1 MEEDT
6 DPYLNFLPYVTL
18 RVSEVALS
26 GRIPE
31 GTASTPDIP
40 NDATPLTGTDN
51 QVPHSRPE
59 SDEPQAMSQ
68 AVVTSET
75 PQGSRLDILTA
86 ESPLNAEE
94 LQVMPHPLEVAQQ
107 HVQQPAPTTSIKAT
121 PALPSLLDRLADP
134 APLDQAVILAL
145 FNRPEF
151 LENRKGALAVLGFT
165 LSDVPSDR
173 IMTKEEIGG
182 FVQRP
187 EFKQGGQS
195 RAVLARALVD
205 ADGHPRDEGSF
216 RSLFEHMQQ
225 CTLAEKQAEEKRQ
238 AAARAQ
244 EVQKPTAADTPEVPL
259 LEQWRLWD
267 GWHKFNAISEG
278 LIAKGLSGFRKRP
291 CPPKPSG
298 PRPKS
303 TSASGPSSAA
313 SKKAKITASSVT
325 KAKSQTASKTTIA
338 ARGSSH
344 AVTRNGKHAM
354 KGNGKTSISSTVRP
368 ASRTVVAS
376 GTTAVLA
383 LDSAGPSA
391 TAGSPA
397 LQPQEQSASELGALA
412 MAFGS
417 LGLAIPSPPP
427 PEQSIE
433 PSTGSTRASAPQVPS
448 PATSTSAREMP
459 KSAAVAKAKARAT
472 LALSGL
478 KTEVS
483 GARKGKG
490 RAVPSTAVMKMKAT
504 HIKKPETQSSTVDQD
519 SAGQAMA
526 PAEQS
531 PAEPTQTLPQ
541 AGSSRTTIQV
551 PQTVSPSQPRVQ
563 RASELAGLAMAFG
576 SLGLAA
582 ASLPPPQE
590 SPLPSTGIAQASGP
604 APAPAPDPQ
613 VAARATS
620 SAKVTASA
628 VALAKAKARASL
640 TSSGIKTDIAA
651 AAKGKGRATAST
663 SVLKSK
669 ATQIKKPGTQS
680 SNGTQVLQGTPQL
693 SVDTRPAGAA
703 QKPSQAGSSRTAVEV
718 PQAARVVRRASP
730 SDSSLQ
736 NARSSALPYDR
747 TTRPAPTSRSPTPPR
762 SSVSSGLR
770 SRPTGSSVAG
780 SSGVS
785 VAQGRGPLAAV
796 TAPLLSLANS
806 ENSLNACQ
814 RNAKPSKT
822 SATPSSANSP
832 SSSTSVVAHPLGSAV
847 NQETA
852 DGTGMEGDND
862 TEMSPPTGE
871 GSGTLQP
878 DE

>member
-1 MEEDT
+1 
-6 DPYLNFLPYVTL
+6 
-18 RVSEVALS
+18 
-26 GRIPE
+26 
-31 GTASTPDIP
+31 
-40 NDATPLTGTDN
+40 
-51 QVPHSRPE
+51 
-59 SDEPQAMSQ
+59 
-68 AVVTSET
+68 
-75 PQGSRLDILTA
+75 
-86 ESPLNAEE
+86 
-94 LQVMPHPLEVAQQ
+94 
-107 HVQQPAPTTSIKAT
+107 
-121 PALPSLLDRLADP
+121 
-134 APLDQAVILAL
+134 
-145 FNRPEF
+145 
-151 LENRKGALAVLGFT
+151 
-165 LSDVPSDR
+165 
-173 IMTKEEIGG
+173 
-182 FVQRP
+182 
-187 EFKQGGQS
+187 
-195 RAVLARALVD
+195 
-205 ADGHPRDEGSF
+205 
-216 RSLFEHMQQ
+216 LFEHLQQ
-225 CTLAEKQAEEKRQ
+225 CAQAEKQAEEKRQ

-298 PRPKS
+298 PRPTS

-344 AVTRNGKHAM
+344 AVTRNGKHTV
-354 KGNGKTSISSTVRP
+354 KGNGKLLSSSTVRP
-368 ASRTVVAS
+368 ASRTIVAS

-383 LDSAGPSA
+383 LDSAGSSA

-412 MAFGS
+412 MAFGF

-427 PEQSIE
+427 PEHSGE
-433 PSTGSTRASAPQVPS
+433 PSTGSTPSAPQVPS
-448 PATSTSAREMP
+448 PAASTSAREMP

-478 KTEVS
+478 KTEIGGV
-483 GARKGKG
+483 GKGKG

-504 HIKKPETQSSTVDQD
+504 HIKKPETQSSTVNQD
-519 SAGQAMA
+519 SAGHATA

-531 PAEPTQTLPQ
+531 PAEPTQVVPQ
-541 AGSSRTTIQV
+541 AGSSRTTVEV

-620 SAKVTASA
+620 STKVTDSA

-640 TSSGIKTDIAA
+640 TSSGLKTDIAA

-680 SNGTQVLQGTPQL
+680 SNGTHVLQGTPQL

-703 QKPSQAGSSRTAVEV
+703 QTPSQAGSSRTAVEV

-747 TTRPAPTSRSPTPPR
+747 STRPAPTSRSPTPPR

-780 SSGVS
+780 SPGVS

-796 TAPLLSLANS
+796 TAPSLSLANS

-814 RNAKPSKT
+814 RNAKTSKT
-822 SATPSSANSP
+822 SATPSSANSS

-852 DGTGMEGDND
+852 DGTRMVGDND
-862 TEMSPPTGE
+862 TDMSPPTGE

-878 DE
+878 PE